1 MNISNIKPYSKA
13 IVKLLKGIVEY
24 NDPVWNDILIY
35 QSDIQNYLSVIGLNL
50 IVKKDE
56 GFAFVKQA
64 VLDDEKTL
72 NLVTRRQL
80 GFEVSVILIILRQML
95 EDFEMNPTDSQA
107 DEKDVTPSQIK
118 DEVELF
124 LPSRFNQIKF
134 KQDLDNYISKVIDLG
149 FLVASKQTD
158 TGTETRY
165 KIHRII
171 KEKITLDALNDFKN
185 RLNDYD
191 TTDESI

>member
-24 NDPVWNDILIY
+24 NDPVWNNILIY

-107 DEKDVTPSQIK
+107 DEKYVTPSQIK

-158 TGTETRY
+158 TSTETRY

-185 RLNDYD
+185 KLNDYD